1 MENSGLWFGLYV
13 LAGLIFG
20 GLAAGTALRK
30 GMPPVR
36 WFFLGLVFTAPVWAY
51 LLICNCQGASESGR
65 EKTLHP
71 LACPKC
77 GALNHPAA
85 AGCLGC
91 GAGLTPAAAS
101 EVRFGEHR

>member
-1 MENSGLWFGLYV
+1 MENNGLWFGLYILV
-13 LAGLIFG
+13 GLIFG

-36 WFFLGLVFTAPVWAY
+36 WFFLGMIFTAPVWAY
-51 LLICNCQGASESGR
+51 LSICNCHGPASGR
-65 EKTLHP
+65 ATTLPP

-85 AGCLGC
+85 RGCPAC
-91 GAGLTPAAAS
+91 GAALTPTAVS
-101 EVRFGEHR
+101 EVRAGECR